1 MSSLRIPQQKEA
13 MMRFWLPYLVINLK
27 SRIRILRL
35 RLATTDPSQARNVI
49 RLCLLV
55 CPQGHGW
62 TREGRVSVLR
72 HLCFV
77 VGGKTGQRAWSF
89 GGNFRSLGSRYV
101 YFWLKENI
109 FDQIQIL
116 LLPKRLHLKRKNM
129 EHFIIRSTLVP
140 MDKKSG

>member
-35 RLATTDPSQARNVI
+35 RLATTDPSKARNVI

-62 TREGRVSVLR
+62 TREGRISVLPATCA
-72 HLCFV
+72 LLW
-77 VGGKTGQRAWSF
+77 VGRQAKEPGALEEI
-89 GGNFRSLGSRYV
+89 LG
-101 YFWLKENI
+101 
-109 FDQIQIL
+109 
-116 LLPKRLHLKRKNM
+116 P
-129 EHFIIRSTLVP
+129 
-140 MDKKSG
+140 